1 MVSSQGQFSN
11 FDLQP
16 KTKFKGLNAEKMLRN
31 TVGRYRY
38 SVGYCIH
45 INNYQSISFMPV
57 EPSLKENNTVIL
69 IIIIIVSQ
77 ISLSLSPKKKVHT

>member
-1 MVSSQGQFSN
+1 
-11 FDLQP
+11 
-16 KTKFKGLNAEKMLRN
+16 
-31 TVGRYRY
+31 
-38 SVGYCIH
+38 
-45 INNYQSISFMPV
+45 MPV